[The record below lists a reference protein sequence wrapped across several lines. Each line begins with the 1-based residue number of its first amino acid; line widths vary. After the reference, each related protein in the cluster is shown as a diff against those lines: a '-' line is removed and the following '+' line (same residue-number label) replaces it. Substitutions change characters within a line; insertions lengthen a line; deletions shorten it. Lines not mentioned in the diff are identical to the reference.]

1 MIPLSPRQPKT
12 GTPVA
17 QTTKY
22 VIKYKLNGERRF
34 EFAQLETGTQ
44 EEAQAALLALHG
56 QSEDV
61 ISDVSVSKAL

>member
-1 MIPLSPRQPKT
+1 
-12 GTPVA
+12 VA

-44 EEAQAALLALHG
+44 EEALAALLALHG
-56 QSEDV
+56 QSDDV

>member
-1 MIPLSPRQPKT
+1 MT
-12 GTPVA
+12 

-34 EFAQLETGTQ
+34 EFAQLESGTE
-44 EEAQAALLALHG
+44 EEAKAALAVIHG

-61 ISDVSVSKAL
+61 ISDITVSKAL

>member
-1 MIPLSPRQPKT
+1 MSQPPTSQYT
-12 GTPVA
+12 GTTVA

-44 EEAQAALLALHG
+44 EEAQAALQALHG
-56 QSEDV
+56 QSDDV